1 MRRHIPSLSALQ
13 AFESAGRLSSF
24 TRAAR
29 ELNVSQ
35 SAISRHI
42 RSLEEELGVTLFQR
56 IDQRVSLTP
65 AGSRYIRAIR
75 GCLDEIEASTFDLK
89 TERHDSGAIH
99 LITPPTIGARWLVP
113 RLPEFMSRYPEIQLR
128 LSVRADPVDF
138 GNAVFDAAI
147 AFGEQPPTTIGFERL
162 TEGELIAVCSPR
174 LGLRPKANLT
184 LGQLTRYKL
193 LELGNDH
200 SWRTL
205 CQQSRVRPFDED
217 SILRYEYFDAGIQSA
232 ISGEGI
238 LLVQPF
244 LVIEHLKNGALTL
257 ASLQRYKSELSYYFC
272 FTRPKRISES
282 IKLFASWLKDEF
294 STTAKICDTV
304 LQDHLTTHVLEAKTP
319 TRHQALRV
327 RTE

>member
-42 RSLEEELGVTLFQR
+42 RSLEEELGVALFQR

-65 AGSRYIRAIR
+65 AGSRYIRAVR

-89 TERHDSGAIH
+89 AGRHDSGAIH

-113 RLPEFMSRYPEIQLR
+113 RLPDFMSRHPQIQLR
-128 LSVRADPVDF
+128 LSVKADPVDF
-138 GNAVFDAAI
+138 GNAAFDAAI
-147 AFGEQPPTTIGFERL
+147 AFGGPPPSHIGFEQL
-162 TEGELIAVCSPR
+162 TEGELIPVCSPR
-174 LGLRPKANLT
+174 LGLRPKANLG
-184 LGQLTRYKL
+184 LGELTRYRL

-200 SWRTL
+200 SWKTL
-205 CQQSRVRPFDED
+205 CQQSRVRSFNED

-244 LVIEHLKNGALTL
+244 LVIDHLKNGALTL
-257 ASLQRYKSELSYYFC
+257 ASSQRYRSELLYYFC
-272 FTRPKRISES
+272 FTRPKRVNNS
-282 IKLFASWLKDEF
+282 IKLFAAWLKEEF
-294 STTAKICDTV
+294 VATTQICDTV
-304 LQDHLTTHVLEAKTP
+304 LRDHFATHLLEAQAAAP
-319 TRHQALRV
+319 RQALR
-327 RTE
+327 RRAE

>member
-42 RSLEEELGVTLFQR
+42 RSLEEELGVALFQR

-89 TERHDSGAIH
+89 TGRHDSGAIH

-113 RLPEFMSRYPEIQLR
+113 RLPAFMSRYPEIQLR
-128 LSVRADPVDF
+128 LSVKADPVDF
-138 GNAVFDAAI
+138 GYAVFDAAI
-147 AFGEQPPTTIGFERL
+147 AFGEQPPSHIGFEQL

-174 LGLRPKANLT
+174 LGLRPKANLS
-184 LGQLTRYKL
+184 LGELTRYKL

-200 SWRTL
+200 SWRAL
-205 CQQSRVRPFDED
+205 CQQNRLRSFDED

-257 ASLQRYKSELSYYFC
+257 ASMQRYKSESFYYFC
-272 FTRPKRISES
+272 FARPKRINES
-282 IKLFASWLKDEF
+282 IKLFAAWLKEEF
-294 STTAKICDTV
+294 TATARICDA
-304 LQDHLTTHVLEAKTP
+304 LLRDHIATSALKA
-319 TRHQALRV
+319 RASALRQGA
-327 RTE
+327 RAHAD